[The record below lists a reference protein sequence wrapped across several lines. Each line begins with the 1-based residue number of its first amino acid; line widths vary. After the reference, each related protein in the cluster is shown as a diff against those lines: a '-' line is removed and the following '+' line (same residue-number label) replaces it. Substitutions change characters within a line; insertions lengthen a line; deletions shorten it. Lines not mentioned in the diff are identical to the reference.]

1 MKYFL
6 VICSIII
13 SAIADNR
20 PNIIFMM
27 ADDQG
32 WDGLS
37 VQMHPEIKESK
48 HSYIQTPVL
57 EKMAKEGMRFSS
69 AYAPSPVCSP
79 TRISLQTGKS
89 PAALHWTKA
98 AKSISGSH
106 NFKLLPPRNI
116 KALSESE
123 TTIGEILQKAGY
135 KTAHFG
141 KWHINGGGP
150 GKHGYDVHDGD
161 IGNEYAFNY
170 KDPNPADIYGMAKRA
185 CNFMESAKKDGK
197 PFFIQ
202 MSFHALHAPQNA
214 MKDSIQKY
222 EKLATK
228 GNEKEIGRAALSENL
243 DTGVGIVLKHL
254 NKLGLD
260 KKTYVIYM
268 SDNGAGGKKG
278 ILRGGKGDAWEGG
291 IRSPMIVRGP
301 GIKENSWC
309 HQRVVGYDWYPTFC
323 HWAGIENLPQG
334 LEGGD
339 LSKVL
344 KDPLEGKIIRPRNE
358 LVFHFPHYQGDTPH
372 TALISGNW
380 KLIKFYE
387 TNEYRLFNL
396 GNDISEK
403 NNLASIKPEVT
414 ASLKEKMITYLNEI
428 NAQMPSKN
436 PDYDPNKESTP
447 LKGKKG
453 NKKDKKKKK

>member
-1 MKYFL
+1 
-6 VICSIII
+6 
-13 SAIADNR
+13 
-20 PNIIFMM
+20 
-27 ADDQG
+27 
-32 WDGLS
+32 
-37 VQMHPEIKESK
+37 
-48 HSYIQTPVL
+48 
-57 EKMAKEGMRFSS
+57 
-69 AYAPSPVCSP
+69 
-79 TRISLQTGKS
+79 
-89 PAALHWTKA
+89 
-98 AKSISGSH
+98 
-106 NFKLLPPRNI
+106 
-116 KALSESE
+116 
-123 TTIGEILQKAGY
+123 
-135 KTAHFG
+135 
-141 KWHINGGGP
+141 
-150 GKHGYDVHDGD
+150 
-161 IGNEYAFNY
+161 
-170 KDPNPADIYGMAKRA
+170 MAKRA
-185 CNFMESAKKDGK
+185 CNFMELAKKDGK

-214 MKDSIQKY
+214 MEDSIQKY

-260 KKTYVIYM
+260 KKTYIIYM

-323 HWAGIENLPQG
+323 HWAGVENLPQG

-344 KDPLEGKIIRPRNE
+344 KDPLEGKVIRPRNE

-414 ASLKEKMITYLNEI
+414 ASLKEKMITYLNEV

-447 LKGKKG
+447 LKVKKG